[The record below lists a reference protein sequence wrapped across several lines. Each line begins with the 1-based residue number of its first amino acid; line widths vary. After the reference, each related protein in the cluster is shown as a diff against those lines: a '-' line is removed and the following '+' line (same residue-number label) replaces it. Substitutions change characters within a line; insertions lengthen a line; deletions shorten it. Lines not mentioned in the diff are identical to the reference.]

1 MNGRAPMVMLV
12 IARWLHRASLLEMR
26 DVSEMNAVIVID
38 EEELLLL
45 RLPPLMS
52 EQRYWMIEV
61 MTVGLLSMVMMMMM
75 IAVDV
80 AMMQESVL
88 WIWYFVVELSLS

>member
-61 MTVGLLSMVMMMMM
+61 MTVGLLSMMMMM